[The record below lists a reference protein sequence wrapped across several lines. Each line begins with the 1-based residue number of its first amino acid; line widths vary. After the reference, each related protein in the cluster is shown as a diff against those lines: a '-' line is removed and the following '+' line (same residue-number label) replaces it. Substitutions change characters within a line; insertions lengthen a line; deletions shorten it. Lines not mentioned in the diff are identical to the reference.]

1 MPASE
6 YANAEAAALTD
17 WMLSPEGQAAARAAC
32 EFAQRTWLNL
42 TSSEVCA
49 IVVAA
54 HEAEVAARARPAEK
68 SGRPEDQEERS

>member
-6 YANAEAAALTD
+6 YTNAEAAALAD

-32 EFAQRTWLNL
+32 EFAQRTRLNL

-49 IVVAA
+49 IVIAA
-54 HEAEVAARARPAEK
+54 HEGEVAARSHGKQPDR
-68 SGRPEDQEERS
+68 EERS